1 MRQLSIAPQASGDRW
16 IPGPYRTPCTPILFS
31 KEGGNMPRATAQIF
45 VESESGRSVS
55 LAGNQVTFKIQGDQ
69 TSGAFSTVVYL
80 MRPGMFV
87 PPHRHEKTDEVAF
100 VLEGELGAMV
110 AEEEFN
116 ARPGAFVVRPRGVPH
131 ALWNITD
138 GPVRFLDIYTP
149 AGMEAVFEDLARL
162 MSSSER
168 PTVEQTLEVGRRH
181 DT

>member
-1 MRQLSIAPQASGDRW
+1 MSG
-16 IPGPYRTPCTPILFS
+16 
-31 KEGGNMPRATAQIF
+31 ATAQIF

-55 LAGNQVTFKIQGDQ
+55 LAGNKVTFKIQGDQ

-87 PPHRHEKTDEVAF
+87 PPHLHEKTDEVAF

-116 ARPGAFVVRPRGVPH
+116 ASPGAFVVRPRGVPH

-138 GPVRFLDIYTP
+138 RPVRFLDIYTP

-168 PTVEQTLEVGRRH
+168 PTVEQTLEVGSRH
-181 DT
+181 DTIYLPELAPPLLEKYNLRMPG